1 MGGYEGQAI
10 PSEETDENEAQVL
23 KCPVFDTKISR
34 KNPEI
39 LTVYFVFE
47 PVRPFIKVIFAYTH
61 RPTASRSVARIW
73 GFCMGISWGYI
84 DFGSIFMNY
93 YIGLYSRSGLIWGA
107 EP

>member
-47 PVRPFIKVIFAYTH
+47 PVRPCIKVIRVYAQAYCIQE
-61 RPTASRSVARIW
+61 RSQNL
-73 GFCMGISWGYI
+73 GFLHG
-84 DFGSIFMNY
+84 DFV
-93 YIGLYSRSGLIWGA
+93 GLC
-107 EP
+107 